1 MKNIKYR
8 AWDPINK
15 EMVDPTEVTIRYVNE
30 KGLYCEYSAGP
41 LTASKVDGMEIG
53 RIVECPLMLYSGLKD
68 SKGADIYEG
77 DHVYIAGHGT
87 DIASFPFLELYEAAM
102 EDGIGEIIGC
112 EYGE

>member
-15 EMVDPTEVTIRYVNE
+15 EMIDPTEMTVCYSNE

-53 RIVECPLMLYSGLKD
+53 RIVECPILLCSGLDD
-68 SKGADIYEG
+68 SKGVDIYEG
-77 DHVYIAGHGT
+77 DHVYITGYGVYV
-87 DIASFPFLELYEAAM
+87 ASFPFLELYEAAM
-102 EDGIGEIIGC
+102 EDDIGEIIGC
-112 EYGE
+112 EYN